1 MRAMRSMET
10 RASTNGS
17 NIPTTA
23 TGKKLTETNMN
34 DCVSNYIYGD
44 FWGNLSQV
52 IQDPHV
58 TANDSHLARTITM
71 LYDVSGRV
79 LQSTDP
85 AIQTAPS
92 STTTSVSQRAPRSL

>member
-1 MRAMRSMET
+1 
-10 RASTNGS
+10 
-17 NIPTTA
+17 
-23 TGKKLTETNMN
+23 MN

-44 FWGNLSQV
+44 SWGNLSQV

-85 AIQTAPS
+85 AIQTSAFIHNNLGRPTSAAFPAKGAAPAETFS
-92 STTTSVSQRAPRSL
+92 CNYGVNGRIATFRLY